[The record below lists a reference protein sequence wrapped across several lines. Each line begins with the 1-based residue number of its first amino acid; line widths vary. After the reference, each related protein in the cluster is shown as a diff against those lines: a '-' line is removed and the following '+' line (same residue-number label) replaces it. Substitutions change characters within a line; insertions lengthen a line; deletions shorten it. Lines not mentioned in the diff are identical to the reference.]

1 MDKIEIL
8 REWVKESH
16 NIVAFTGAGVST
28 ESGVKDFRS
37 KDGLY
42 SETWRPNDSVSTESG
57 VPDFLPVWMGCT
69 AKALTIRR
77 RPLSAI
83 AST

>member
-1 MDKIEIL
+1 MGTIWLQKKKLLTEPQTGATISIGGVPMDKIEIL

-42 SETWRPNDSVSTESG
+42 SETWRPNDGISTE
-57 VPDFLPVWMGCT
+57 
-69 AKALTIRR
+69 IRR
-77 RPLSAI
+77 
-83 AST
+83 

>member
-42 SETWRPNDSVSTESG
+42 SETWRPNDSVSTE
-57 VPDFLPVWMGCT
+57 T
-69 AKALTIRR
+69 RT
-77 RPLSAI
+77 
-83 AST
+83 